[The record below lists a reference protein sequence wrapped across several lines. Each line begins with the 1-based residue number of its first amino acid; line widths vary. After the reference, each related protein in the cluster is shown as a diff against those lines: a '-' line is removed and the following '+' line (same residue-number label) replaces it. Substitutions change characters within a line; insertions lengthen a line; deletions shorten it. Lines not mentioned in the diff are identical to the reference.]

1 MHRIQVPATV
11 CNNRF
16 AFQPGLETFTA
27 PVFARFVLQQ
37 VATTVHRHL
46 VFRGQRAADLQF
58 CRAVKRSRFIAR
70 PAAAERAMPEC
81 GASQLG
87 ESRDQ
92 TKS

>member
-37 VATTVHRHL
+37 VATTVHPHL
-46 VFRGQRAADLQF
+46 VFR
-58 CRAVKRSRFIAR
+58 
-70 PAAAERAMPEC
+70 E
-81 GASQLG
+81 
-87 ESRDQ
+87 
-92 TKS
+92 